1 MPKLLFLIF
10 LWPTRGCIFWTI
22 IVFHC
27 FYKQNILNSL
37 FFICFIKKT
46 TSELLLVVLNLAP
59 DGYFECEGTHEAG
72 EQASNQ
78 TSRHACNQA
87 GKPASQLACI
97 QTGKHT
103 HEATEQAER
112 KQTSRHA
119 IKQAGKPASK
129 QERLEWARGAR
140 PPSRSPPI
148 RYEYSRPSSHDRVL
162 AMPCRP
168 NGRDPDSPGVSL
180 LKTNARS
187 IENRITP

>member
-1 MPKLLFLIF
+1 LK
-10 LWPTRGCIFWTI
+10 I
-22 IVFHC
+22 IVFHR
-27 FYKQNILNSL
+27 FYKQHMLNSL
-37 FFICFIKKT
+37 F
-46 TSELLLVVLNLAP
+46 SLVLYAKQPLNFCLGHLIFP
-59 DGYFECEGTHEAG
+59 LTVILTCEGTHEAG

-87 GKPASQLACI
+87 GKPASELACI

-140 PPSRSPPI
+140 PPPRAPLPSVTNIHALVRMIACSRCLADLTVEIQIPLAFP
-148 RYEYSRPSSHDRVL
+148 YSKL
-162 AMPCRP
+162 ML
-168 NGRDPDSPGVSL
+168 GR
-180 LKTNARS
+180 
-187 IENRITP
+187 